1 MLECGG
7 GSGRRYISQGP
18 EEGRGKEPWALEGLL
33 GRAADIGGWVGGR
46 EGYGE
51 PETGSGDGNVTKL
64 RAHNIFWAEVGG
76 VEGLK

>member
-1 MLECGG
+1 M
-7 GSGRRYISQGP
+7 
-18 EEGRGKEPWALEGLL
+18 
-33 GRAADIGGWVGGR
+33 GRAADIGGWVGVR